1 MDELKTNV
9 LYYGDNL
16 EILRKYI
23 SDNSIDL
30 IYLDPPFSSNRDYNI
45 LYKERSG
52 KWSEAQV
59 KAFSDTWHWGD
70 VTEDTFQDI
79 KLNAPLKVSKLIEAM
94 VDGIGQDND
103 VMAYIVMMTL
113 RLLEMRRVLKDTGS
127 LYLHCD
133 PAASHYLKLVLDQIL
148 GPRNFQNEI
157 VWCYEGRELSKT
169 RWNRK
174 HDTIFLYTKGKKW
187 TFNWQPIMEPLR
199 ESSREALARYEDEQG
214 RKFILRYKKGGGFA
228 PIEKEGSDTYR
239 QYVPEGVPPRDWV
252 IIDYA
257 RKSERMGYETQKP
270 LALLERIIKASS
282 NEGDI
287 ILDPFCGCGTAL
299 VAAHKLNRRWIG
311 IDITYIAIEVMSK
324 RLRDSFPGIQF
335 ETEGLPKDLNGAKA
349 LAHKSRTQFELWALG
364 LVGARSV
371 GKRDGGV
378 DGVIEFQEEAKN
390 WARIA
395 VQVKSG
401 AVNPGLIRDLEGV
414 LANKNYAMG
423 IFITLNP
430 PTGGMKDEARK
441 AGRYHHPFINLDYPK
456 IQILT
461 IDELL
466 RDEKPEIPPTKVEAL
481 PKTPRVSKKEAE
493 QLRNL

>member
-1 MDELKTNV
+1 MKTNI

-23 SDNSIDL
+23 PDSSIDL

-45 LYKERSG
+45 LYKEASG

-103 VMAYIVMMTL
+103 VMAYIVMITP
-113 RLLEMRRVLKDTGS
+113 RLLEMHRVLKDTGS

-157 VWCYEGRELSKT
+157 VWTYRTGGASK
-169 RWNRK
+169 RHFARK
-174 HDTIFLYTKGKKW
+174 HDAVFFYTKSDDYL
-187 TFNWQPIMEPLR
+187 FNPQKERIY
-199 ESSREALARYEDEQG
+199 YEKPFFSPQKDAQG
-214 RKFILRYKKGGGFA
+214 RYYADVFTRDSWEIPA
-228 PIEKEGSDTYR
+228 VINVSKERLG
-239 QYVPEGVPPRDWV
+239 
-252 IIDYA
+252 YA
-257 RKSERMGYETQKP
+257 TQKP
-270 LALLERIIKASS
+270 LALLERIIRASS

-287 ILDPFCGCGTAL
+287 VLDPFCGCGTAL
-299 VAAHKLNRRWIG
+299 IAAHKLNRRWIG

-324 RLRDSFPGIQF
+324 RLGDSFLGIQF

-371 GKRDGGV
+371 GERDGGV

-401 AVNPGLIRDLEGV
+401 AINPGLIRDLEGV

-423 IFITLNP
+423 IFITLNL
-430 PTGGMKDEARK
+430 PTTGMIDEARK
-441 AGRYHHPFINLDYPK
+441 AGCYHHPFINLDYPK

-461 IDELL
+461 IEELL
-466 RDEKPEIPPTKVEAL
+466 QGKKPEMPPTKVEAL
-481 PKTPRVSKKEAE
+481 PKTPRISKEESE